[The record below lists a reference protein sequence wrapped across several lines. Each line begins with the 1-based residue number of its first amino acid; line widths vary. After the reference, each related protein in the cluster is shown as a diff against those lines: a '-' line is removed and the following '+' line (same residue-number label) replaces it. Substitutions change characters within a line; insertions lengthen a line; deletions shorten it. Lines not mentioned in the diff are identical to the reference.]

1 MLGTFR
7 TNFSSQLLDVGER
20 VLLNFANHAL
30 RHQGTGYPAKLSFI
44 QQVAEPRA
52 IFAKCGNSIMF
63 IATLDYFVE
72 NVYQTPWIKRSQ
84 I

>member
-1 MLGTFR
+1 MFGAFR

-20 VLLNFANHAL
+20 VLLNFAHYAL

-52 IFAKCGNSIMF
+52 IFAKRGNSIMF
-63 IATLDYFVE
+63 IATFGFFLE
-72 NVYQTPWIKRSQ
+72 NFYQKP
-84 I
+84 